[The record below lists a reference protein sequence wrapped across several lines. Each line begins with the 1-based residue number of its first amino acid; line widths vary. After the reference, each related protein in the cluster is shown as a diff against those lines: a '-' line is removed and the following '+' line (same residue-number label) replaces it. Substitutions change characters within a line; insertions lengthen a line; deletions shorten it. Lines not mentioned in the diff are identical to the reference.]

1 MHDALAQVILRT
13 MLLVMSVRIEAEN
26 LIDAVARRPFGYVVT
41 SSHNSEPHV
50 RAVVFTAISGR
61 LTARVGKQTATNVER
76 NGSVTLLW
84 PPMEESN
91 RLDEYDDYS
100 VIADCVATCADAG
113 DSFTLSATPLAAVWH
128 RPAR

>member
-1 MHDALAQVILRT
+1 MHDVVAQVSHRT
-13 MLLVMSVRIEAEN
+13 RLLVMSVRIEAEN

-41 SSHNSEPHV
+41 SSHNAEPHL
-50 RAVVFTAISGR
+50 RAVVFTATNGE
-61 LTARVGKQTATNVER
+61 LTARVGRQTATNVER
-76 NGSVTLLW
+76 SGSVTFLW
-84 PPMEESN
+84 PPMDAIERRET
-91 RLDEYDDYS
+91 YDDYS